1 MEAVVKRILIIRND
15 SSTAWENSS
24 YIPKKGELG
33 VAFIEETGKPVVK
46 VGNGVNVWND
56 LPQNEYVLEKDM
68 IISYDFGKFKADRG
82 YVNTGGKGLTLSEWL
97 KNALIDLRDAIVT
110 QPSLALTITANPTP
124 STEIGSKVNSITW
137 NAVYTDGQYEF
148 GHTGGE
154 ETNAGTEPSCSIF
167 YKLPNSEEK
176 VRKADTFTGTLEAGK
191 EIVIDKV
198 GEVDCGEV
206 EAYCSWFE
214 TTRIP
219 VNSIGDPQPGDRL
232 LGGSLTENKQCKIT
246 GYREG
251 CFYGAVK
258 IANFSEDSITNTL
271 VRGLTKTKKNYAAG
285 TLTYGIK
292 SGDTAIVIAIPKGK
306 TITSVLNTTV
316 NAEMFG
322 AYDASTQKYGNFK
335 KVTKEI
341 GGADSGVEVGDFPME
356 YDIYYYKPEYAYS
369 KAANITIKL
378 AN

>member
-1 MEAVVKRILIIRND
+1 
-15 SSTAWENSS
+15 
-24 YIPKKGELG
+24 
-33 VAFIEETGKPVVK
+33 
-46 VGNGVNVWND
+46 
-56 LPQNEYVLEKDM
+56 
-68 IISYDFGKFKADRG
+68 
-82 YVNTGGKGLTLSEWL
+82 
-97 KNALIDLRDAIVT
+97 LRDAIIT
-110 QPSLALTITANPTP
+110 QPSLAFTITANPTP

-176 VRKADTFTGTLEAGK
+176 VRKADTFTGTLETGK

-232 LGGSLTENKQCKIT
+232 LGGSLTESKQCKIT

-251 CFYGAVK
+251 CFYGTTK

-292 SGDTAIVIAIPKGK
+292 SGDTAIIIVIPKGK

-335 KVTKEI
+335 KITKEI
-341 GGADSGVEVGDFPME
+341 GGADSGTEIGDFPME

-369 KAANITIKL
+369 KAASITIKL